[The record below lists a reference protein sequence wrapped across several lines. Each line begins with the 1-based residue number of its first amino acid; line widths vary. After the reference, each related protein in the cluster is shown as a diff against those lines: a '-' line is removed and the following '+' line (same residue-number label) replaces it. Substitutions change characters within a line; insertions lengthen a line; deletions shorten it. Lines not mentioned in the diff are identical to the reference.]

1 MYLQESSG
9 KAMSKILLV
18 ITTYN
23 QSHYTKLCFESL
35 KKLDDN
41 IDVLVVDDYS
51 TDDTVDICK
60 EYGHRVITKDEPK
73 GLTDSWNIGYREFLG
88 TTDYGTDYDYFIL
101 ANNDILIPK
110 GAIGELV
117 STFKKWNSSLVVPM
131 STEYGVGHNLTQNVN
146 NYYHGLEVDE
156 PEDYQRVQD
165 EILKVKEEMRDSNNL
180 YLCDPVRM
188 KMFNGFFFMMNR
200 DITIYEQNDDELFKT
215 DKIMTK
221 NEDQFNW
228 DNLITNDD
236 FSMLCKTSFVFHYKG
251 VSTFKVFDN
260 YNKISNDVSEWKRQ
274 RELRGG

>member
-1 MYLQESSG
+1 
-9 KAMSKILLV
+9 
-18 ITTYN
+18 
-23 QSHYTKLCFESL
+23 
-35 KKLDDN
+35 
-41 IDVLVVDDYS
+41 
-51 TDDTVDICK
+51 
-60 EYGHRVITKDEPK
+60 
-73 GLTDSWNIGYREFLG
+73 
-88 TTDYGTDYDYFIL
+88 
-101 ANNDILIPK
+101 
-110 GAIGELV
+110 
-117 STFKKWNSSLVVPM
+117 
-131 STEYGVGHNLTQNVN
+131 
-146 NYYHGLEVDE
+146 
-156 PEDYQRVQD
+156 
-165 EILKVKEEMRDSNNL
+165 MRDSNNL

>member
-1 MYLQESSG
+1 
-9 KAMSKILLV
+9 MSKVLLV

-23 QSHYTKLCFESL
+23 QSHYTKMCFESL

-41 IDVLVVDDYS
+41 MDVLVVDDYS

-110 GAIGELV
+110 GAIGELI